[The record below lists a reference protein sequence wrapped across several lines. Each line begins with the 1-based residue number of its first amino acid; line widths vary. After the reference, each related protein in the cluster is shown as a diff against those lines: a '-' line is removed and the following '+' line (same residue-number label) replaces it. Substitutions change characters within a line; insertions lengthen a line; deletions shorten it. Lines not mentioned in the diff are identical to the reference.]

1 MGEFNLKSGA
11 KKGKGLDYKA
21 LCKGKDD
28 SFKNLK
34 FYILKAATIIYCL
47 RAHTFNCSAFWRV

>member
-1 MGEFNLKSGA
+1 MGEFNLKSSA

-21 LCKGKDD
+21 LYKGKDD

-34 FYILKAATIIYCL
+34 FYILKAATIFT
-47 RAHTFNCSAFWRV
+47 A